1 MAAPRK
7 PKVRFVKQHT
17 NWVGNVFRDYQA
29 EDGRRVTIRVRTGR
43 QGRWEYTNAEAKAEA
58 TRRLSLGVGTWPP
71 GGGAAR

>member
-1 MAAPRK
+1 MAVPSK

-29 EDGRRVTIRVRTGR
+29 EDGRGVTIRVRTGR

-58 TRRLSLGVGTWPP
+58 IRRLSLGVGTWPP
-71 GGGAAR
+71 GGGGAR

>member
-1 MAAPRK
+1 MAVPRK
-7 PKVRFVKQHT
+7 PKVRFVKQYT

-29 EDGRRVTIRVRTGR
+29 EDGRRVSIRVRTGR

-58 TRRLSLGVGTWPP
+58 VRRLSLGVGARPP